1 MTTILVV
8 YHSQSGHTRQMA
20 EAVAEGAAMIDG
32 IRVVLKHAPDAGL
45 EDLLECDGLAIGT
58 PEYFGYMAG
67 LIKDFFD
74 RTYEKARQDKRIF
87 KKPYVVFVSAGN
99 DGSQAVFQIERIAK
113 GYPLKKVY
121 EPLIAKGKVDEEV
134 LSNCRVLGQTIAAG
148 CDAGIY

>member
-1 MTTILVV
+1 
-8 YHSQSGHTRQMA
+8 MA

-32 IRVVLKHAPDAGL
+32 VRVILKHAPDAGL

-74 RTYEKARQDKRIF
+74 RTYETARQDKRIF

-99 DGSQAVFQIERIAK
+99 DGSQAAFQIERIAK

-121 EPLIAKGKVDEEV
+121 EPLIAKGKIDQEA
-134 LSNCRVLGQTIAAG
+134 LNKCRELGQTIAAG